1 MAAHRPGE
9 VKRLKPTDLRS
20 LLHRGKDCAL
30 KNDGKATW
38 FKPID
43 RQVQASADDDNR
55 ANVGEVINGHWRACS
70 ISSGRLCSRS
80 RRGPNFQFFLN
91 RQLRPL
97 LALPKEEFAI
107 LFITSPL
114 TNYLVAV
121 GAPAAQKLGR
131 RSRQTRFHLGRFAL
145 RVCSLT
151 VVIFVPSGQE

>member
-1 MAAHRPGE
+1 MLEAA
-9 VKRLKPTDLRS
+9 LTQLRS
-20 LLHRGKDCAL
+20 TRPSDLC
-30 KNDGKATW
+30 
-38 FKPID
+38 
-43 RQVQASADDDNR
+43 
-55 ANVGEVINGHWRACS
+55 
-70 ISSGRLCSRS
+70 GRP
-80 RRGPNFQFFLN
+80 RRGPNFQLFLN

-145 RVCSLT
+145 SA
-151 VVIFVPSGQE
+151 S